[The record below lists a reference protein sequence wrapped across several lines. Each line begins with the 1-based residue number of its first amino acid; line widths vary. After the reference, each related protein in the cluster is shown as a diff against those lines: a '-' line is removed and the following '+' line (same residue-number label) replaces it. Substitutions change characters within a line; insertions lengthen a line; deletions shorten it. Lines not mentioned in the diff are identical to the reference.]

1 MKKILIVVT
10 LTLALAGLLFVAPI
24 LGNVQKAD
32 VQYFGTAYAGEGGG
46 GGF

>member
-1 MKKILIVVT
+1 MKKILIILT
-10 LTLALAGLLFVAPI
+10 LTLALAGLFFVAPI

-46 GGF
+46 GGI

>member
-1 MKKILIVVT
+1 MKKILIILT

-24 LGNVQKAD
+24 LGNVQKSD

-46 GGF
+46 GGI